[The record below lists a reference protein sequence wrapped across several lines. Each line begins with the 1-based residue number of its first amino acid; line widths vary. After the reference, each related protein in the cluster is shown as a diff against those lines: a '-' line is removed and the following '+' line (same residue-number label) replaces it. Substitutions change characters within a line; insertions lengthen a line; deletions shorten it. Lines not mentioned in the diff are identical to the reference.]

1 MDMKDM
7 LPLMMAMNNGK
18 GGSDMSAL
26 MPMLAAMNGG
36 GGSGGTD
43 MESMMNMMSMMNGG
57 GAETNGNAAK
67 SPDNNMAMLAMM
79 MSMMNNNSGN
89 KSDKTETTESDPKST
104 DFNFEYYN
112 KLVNKNKQTAQVL
125 SKKRK

>member
-18 GGSDMSAL
+18 GSSDMSAL
-26 MPMLAAMNGG
+26 MPMLTAMNGG

-43 MESMMNMMSMMNGG
+43 MESMMKMMSMMNGG
-57 GAETNGNAAK
+57 GAETAESPNK

-79 MSMMNNNSGN
+79 MSMMNNNGGG
-89 KSDKTETTESDPKST
+89 KSDKTEMTESDPKST

-112 KLVNKNKQTAQVL
+112 KLLNKNK
-125 SKKRK
+125 